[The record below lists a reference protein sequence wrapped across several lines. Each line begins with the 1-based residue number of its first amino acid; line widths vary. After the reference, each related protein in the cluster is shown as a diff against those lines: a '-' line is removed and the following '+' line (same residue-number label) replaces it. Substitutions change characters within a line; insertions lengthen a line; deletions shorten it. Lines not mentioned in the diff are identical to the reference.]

1 MARAVYVAR
10 HDFTATREDE
20 VSLRA
25 GDLVEEVEEGGDW
38 WRGRTAAGAG
48 TFPACFLEK
57 VEATGRCT
65 VVHPFTPRYD
75 DEVELVVGREVEVFG
90 EVEEGTWGRGLVA
103 GRLGAFPLPYVRLQG
118 AEQRTPR
125 RGEAAVQLRRSTSR
139 LRSTAHLSLCP
150 VSGDL
155 FPTEDEPPAPLFG
168 SLSSRLG
175 DVSMEEQER
184 AGGGG
189 FLSRLRHSLGG
200 KAGRQ
205 RLSSG
210 SYLETQSVCSPGHGH
225 SRRRSLSGFL
235 HMLRGGARA
244 GSRVSLG
251 TLSLQ
256 EEEQARPGRLS
267 RSEELFSPKKVK
279 GKVKDKVKG
288 KVKGG
293 ETVVKDFSNLS
304 LSTDDGEEVVRKDS
318 FGRGRMDS
326 FTRNRKDSFSFSL
339 KPLVPSRSFL
349 KKKPLDRSDSG
360 FGDSEAAAAIR
371 ASAEEQ
377 PFGPMDDLTDQVF
390 QDMFSSGKAPAARP
404 ATRASGIRTSVGQ
417 LGAAAP
423 SGGRSSVATNPL
435 TRWQAQPGD
444 QQVTEL

>member
-1 MARAVYVAR
+1 MAARAVYVAR

-25 GDLVEEVEEGGDW
+25 GDLVEGVEEGGDW
-38 WRGRTAAGAG
+38 WRGRAPAGAG

-75 DEVELVVGREVEVFG
+75 DEVELLVGTEVEVFG

-118 AEQRTPR
+118 CEQGTPG

-139 LRSTAHLSLCP
+139 LRGTAHLSLCP
-150 VSGDL
+150 VSADL
-155 FPTEDEPPAPLFG
+155 FPPEDEPPAPLFG

-184 AGGGG
+184 GGGGG
-189 FLSRLRHSLGG
+189 FLSRLRHSVGR
-200 KAGRQ
+200 AGRQ

-210 SYLETQSVCSPGHGH
+210 SYLETQSVCSPGH

-235 HMLRGGARA
+235 HMLRSGSKA
-244 GSRVSLG
+244 GSRFSLG
-251 TLSLQ
+251 TVSLQ
-256 EEEQARPGRLS
+256 EEEAQARPGRLS

-279 GKVKDKVKG
+279 EKIKDKVKG
-288 KVKGG
+288 KVKGV
-293 ETVVKDFSNLS
+293 ETVVKDFSNFS
-304 LSTDDGEEVVRKDS
+304 LSTDDGEEAIRKDS
-318 FGRGRMDS
+318 FGRGRMES
-326 FTRNRKDSFSFSL
+326 FGRNRKDSFSFSL

-360 FGDSEAAAAIR
+360 FGDSEAAAAIKV
-371 ASAEEQ
+371 SAEEQ

-390 QDMFSSGKAPAARP
+390 HDMFSPGKSAAARP
-404 ATRASGIRTSVGQ
+404 ATKTSGIKTSVGQ
-417 LGAAAP
+417 LGVAAP
-423 SGGRSSVATNPL
+423 SGWRSSVATNPL

-444 QQVTEL
+444 QEVTEL